1 MSEAEAPVKTPAT
14 VPAAPVALATPG
26 QPEKLDDVL
35 LAMDVV
41 DTLRHRERVVDQE
54 LDAETRETQLIARL
68 KEIYTAQGINVPDR
82 ILKDGVKALEEQR
95 FVYKPPTSGVGVKLA
110 RLYVSRSHWLP
121 QSLGIGGA
129 LVVAVAGW
137 FFFWAMPQANEWKRL
152 PAELT
157 QLSAKAQALAVDPAV
172 DQKIL
177 AIEHAGEAAID
188 ANDRGEAKSELKA
201 MQDIYAQLGEEYSV
215 RIVSRP
221 GEDTGFYRIPDNNP
235 VGRNYYLVVEPVAAG
250 GKVLTVPVENEET
263 QKIERTSKWAQRVTK
278 NEFDKVA
285 AEKAKT
291 QIVQNDILGY
301 KSRGELQPKYD
312 VETPGGAITKW

>member
-1 MSEAEAPVKTPAT
+1 MSETAVPVKAPAT
-14 VPAAPVALATPG
+14 VPAAPTGTTQAG
-26 QPEKLDDVL
+26 EPEKLDDVL

-54 LDAETRETQLIARL
+54 LDAETRETQLIERL
-68 KEIYTAQGINVPDR
+68 KEIYTAQGIAVPDR
-82 ILKDGVKALEEQR
+82 ILKDGVKALEEHR
-95 FVYKPPTSGVGVKLA
+95 FTYKPPTGGLGVKLA

-121 QSLGIGGA
+121 QSLSIGGG
-129 LVVAVAGW
+129 VAVLVAGW
-137 FFFWAMPQANEWKRL
+137 FFFWAMPMANEWSRL
-152 PAELT
+152 PTELA

-177 AIEHAGEAAID
+177 AVEHAGQAAIES
-188 ANDRGEAKSELKA
+188 NDRSEARSELKTL
-201 MQDIYAQLGEEYSV
+201 QDIYAQLGEEYSV
-215 RIVSRP
+215 RIVARA

-250 GKVLTVPVENEET
+250 GKVLTVPIENEET
-263 QKIERTSKWAQRVTK
+263 QKIERASKWAQRVTRE
-278 NEFDKVA
+278 EFDTVA

-291 QIVQNDILGY
+291 QIIVNDIIGY
-301 KSRGELQPKYD
+301 KTRGELQPKYD